1 MNQQSHVLLA
11 VAVPTQLRWVSAQK
25 LNSSDVV
32 KQDELRNKLKQTR
45 IRLGMSQQDLANLAG
60 VTRQTISGVESG
72 QYAPSTTIALRL
84 AKALGCQVED
94 LFWLEQDLPII
105 EAVAASNMPLGQR
118 LRLILAQVG
127 HQWIAHPLVGQ
138 DAFRTEM
145 IPADGEGHCRAD
157 KNTMVVQ
164 LLDDPQHLHHTVILA
179 GCAPALSL
187 WARAA
192 ERWHPNLRVHWI
204 LDNSMTA
211 LHRLGRGEVHFAG
224 MHMYDAQTREYNASF
239 VRSVIKHRT
248 VVLINLGVWEEGM
261 LTQPNNPLGLK
272 TVADL
277 AQVGV
282 TIANRE
288 PGSGSRQVLERSLQ
302 EASIPFT
309 AVKGFDDIVHGH
321 LQVAQAVA
329 TGKVTSGI
337 STASVAAAFGLG
349 FIPLQQS
356 RYDLA
361 VLKPYLDEAPVQKLL
376 GTLGHRRVLSQLEA
390 IGGYNTSQ
398 TGEVVATIEPSI
410 CNSLDELG
418 K

>member
-1 MNQQSHVLLA
+1 M
-11 VAVPTQLRWVSAQK
+11 
-25 LNSSDVV
+25 V

-45 IRLGMSQQDLANLAG
+45 IRLGMSQQDLASLAN

-94 LFWLEQDLPII
+94 LFWLEQDLPEIA
-105 EAVAASNMPLGQR
+105 AVPAYNVPLGQR

-127 HQWIAHPLVGQ
+127 NQWIAHPLIGQ
-138 DAFRTEM
+138 NAFRTEM
-145 IPADGEGHCRAD
+145 IPADGEGDRLPGT
-157 KNTMVVQ
+157 NTMVVK
-164 LLDDPQHLHHTVILA
+164 LLDDPGNLHSTVILA

-192 ERWHPNLRVHWI
+192 ERWHPNLRVHWT

-211 LHRLGRGEVHFAG
+211 LHRLRRGEVHFAG
-224 MHMYDAQTREYNASF
+224 MHLYDPQTGEYNTPF
-239 VRSVIKHRT
+239 VREVLKDT
-248 VVLINLGVWEEGM
+248 AAVLINLGVWEEGM

-272 TVADL
+272 TIADL
-277 AQVGV
+277 AQTGV
-282 TIANRE
+282 TIVNRE
-288 PGSGSRQVLERSLQ
+288 TGSGSRQVLERSLQ
-302 EASIPFT
+302 DASIPFT
-309 AVKGFDDIVHGH
+309 SVKGFEQIVNGH
-321 LQVAQAVA
+321 LEVAQAVA
-329 TGKVTSGI
+329 IGKVSSGI

-356 RYDLA
+356 RYDLV

-398 TGEVVATIEPSI
+398 TGEVVATIEPQ
-410 CNSLDELG
+410 
-418 K
+418 

>member
-1 MNQQSHVLLA
+1 M
-11 VAVPTQLRWVSAQK
+11 
-25 LNSSDVV
+25 V

-84 AKALGCQVED
+84 TKALGCQVED
-94 LFWLEQDLPII
+94 LFWLEQDLPEI
-105 EAVAASNMPLGQR
+105 EALPAYNVPLGQQ

-127 HQWIAHPLVGQ
+127 NQWIAHPLIGQ

-145 IPADGEGHCRAD
+145 IPADGEGDRLPGT
-157 KNTMVVQ
+157 NTMVVK
-164 LLDDPQHLHHTVILA
+164 LLDDPGNLHQTVILA

-192 ERWHPNLRVHWI
+192 ERWHPNLRVHWT

-211 LHRLGRGEVHFAG
+211 LHRLRRGEVHFAG
-224 MHMYDAQTREYNASF
+224 MHLYDPQTGEYNTPF
-239 VRSVIKHRT
+239 VRSVLQGAAA
-248 VVLINLGVWEEGM
+248 VLINLGVWEEGI

-272 TVADL
+272 TIADL
-277 AQVGV
+277 AQPGV

-288 PGSGSRQVLERSLQ
+288 EGSGSRQVLERSLQ
-302 EASIPFT
+302 DASIPFT
-309 AVKGFDDIVHGH
+309 AVKGFEQIVHGH
-321 LQVAQAVA
+321 LEVAQAVA
-329 TGKVTSGI
+329 TGRVTSGI

-361 VLKPYLDEAPVQKLL
+361 VLKSYLDEAPVQKLL

-398 TGEVVATIEPSI
+398 TGEVVATIEPSSVVR
-410 CNSLDELG
+410 NS
-418 K
+418 

>member
-1 MNQQSHVLLA
+1 
-11 VAVPTQLRWVSAQK
+11 
-25 LNSSDVV
+25 
-32 KQDELRNKLKQTR
+32 
-45 IRLGMSQQDLANLAG
+45 MSQQDLASLAN

-94 LFWLEQDLPII
+94 LFWLEQDLPEIA
-105 EAVAASNMPLGQR
+105 AVPAYNVPLGQR

-127 HQWIAHPLVGQ
+127 NQWIAHPLIGQ
-138 DAFRTEM
+138 NAFRTEM
-145 IPADGEGHCRAD
+145 IPADGEGDRLPGT
-157 KNTMVVQ
+157 NTMVVK
-164 LLDDPQHLHHTVILA
+164 LLDDPGNLHSTVILA

-192 ERWHPNLRVHWI
+192 ERWHPNLRVHWT

-211 LHRLGRGEVHFAG
+211 LHRLRRGEVHFAG
-224 MHMYDAQTREYNASF
+224 MHLYDPQTGEYNTPF
-239 VRSVIKHRT
+239 VREVLKDT
-248 VVLINLGVWEEGM
+248 AAVLINLGVWEEGM

-272 TVADL
+272 TIADL
-277 AQVGV
+277 AQTGV
-282 TIANRE
+282 TIVNRE
-288 PGSGSRQVLERSLQ
+288 TGSGSRQVLERSLQ
-302 EASIPFT
+302 DASIPFT
-309 AVKGFDDIVHGH
+309 SVKGFEQIVNGH
-321 LQVAQAVA
+321 LEVAQAVA
-329 TGKVTSGI
+329 IGKVSSGI

-356 RYDLA
+356 RYDLV

-398 TGEVVATIEPSI
+398 TGEVVATIEPQ
-410 CNSLDELG
+410 
-418 K
+418 